1 MWSSNSFPLYFSK
14 ENQKSNSKRYMHP
27 YAHCSIIYNSQDIKV
42 TCVYKLMNTTWMDLD
57 SIMLSKISQT
67 EENEY
72 CIISLL
78 CGILKTTNKQM

>member
-1 MWSSNSFPLYFSK
+1 
-14 ENQKSNSKRYMHP
+14 
-27 YAHCSIIYNSQDIKV
+27 
-42 TCVYKLMNTTWMDLD
+42 MNTTWMDLD